1 MFWNKKCLEILLL
14 LCNLHILAS
23 DPKHFV
29 ISSNFWATFWDIT
42 GKCLENLALMQ
53 NFGAQTGIMRDV
65 QMVQRGKKKSENF

>member
-1 MFWNKKCLEILLL
+1 M
-14 LCNLHILAS
+14 
-23 DPKHFV
+23 
-29 ISSNFWATFWDIT
+29 